1 MSLPEA
7 ADKETVNVALA
18 ALSSAVI
25 TSSIDNAG
33 GLSSSVIVKIP
44 VLSPI
49 VALTAFDKVKVTVSL
64 FSSVVSDKT
73 GTVKVFEVSPTPNKI
88 VPELAT

>member
-1 MSLPEA
+1 M
-7 ADKETVNVALA
+7 
-18 ALSSAVI
+18 
-25 TSSIDNAG
+25 
-33 GLSSSVIVKIP
+33 SSSVIVKIP